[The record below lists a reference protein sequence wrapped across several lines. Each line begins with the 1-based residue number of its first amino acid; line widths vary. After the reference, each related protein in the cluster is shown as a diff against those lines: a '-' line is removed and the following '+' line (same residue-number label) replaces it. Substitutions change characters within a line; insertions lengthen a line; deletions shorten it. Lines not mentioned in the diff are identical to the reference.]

1 MKTETAELLRVPA
14 FRTLLLARTISNF
27 GNGLSPIAIAFG
39 VLSLPGATPKSLSL
53 VMFAQLL
60 PIVAFMLVGG
70 VIADR
75 YPRALLIGSA
85 DMALSLFVIGNG
97 IALATHNATVLS
109 MMIVSFLGGTLNAVW
124 WPAMTGLVPEI
135 VDEDQLQPANS
146 LVGLACNFANIFG
159 TVAGG
164 IIVATIGAG
173 LAIVVDGISFFIA
186 GILVFQLRKYGKRR
200 EVNEHSPSV
209 FDDLVHG
216 WREFTS
222 LKWVVAVV
230 AGYSIIAML
239 FESAFAVV
247 GPVFAKELLGGP
259 KPWSWILASFSL
271 GMVVGVITTVR
282 VRPKRP
288 LLIGISMQMGMVL
301 WLLSMGQSV
310 SIPLIMACAF
320 VCGFAMDFFMVIWQ
334 TAMQANVPRESI
346 SRVSSYDAFGSL
358 FFAPLGLVLA
368 GPLVSRYGTQP
379 TFTAFAI
386 VIGLVILAMLA
397 VRDVRELPGQQIETT

>member
-1 MKTETAELLRVPA
+1 MKAETSALLRVPA
-14 FRTLLLARTISNF
+14 FRTLLVARTISNF

-53 VMFAQLL
+53 VMFAQML
-60 PIVAFMLVGG
+60 PIVVFMLVGG

-85 DMALSLFVIGNG
+85 DMLLSVLVVGNG
-97 IALATHNATVLS
+97 IALATHHATVQT
-109 MMIVSFLGGTLNAVW
+109 MMVIGLLGGTLNAVW
-124 WPAMTGLVPEI
+124 WPAMSGLVPEL
-135 VDEDQLQPANS
+135 VEEDQLQSANS
-146 LVGLACNFANIFG
+146 FVGLVCNFANIIG

-173 LAIVVDGISFFIA
+173 LAIVVDGVTFFIA
-186 GILVFQLRKYGKRR
+186 GLLVFQLRMFGTRR

-216 WREFTS
+216 WREFVS

-230 AGYSIIAML
+230 AGYSVIAML

-247 GPVFAKELLGGP
+247 GPVFAKESLGGP
-259 KPWSWILASFSL
+259 QPWSWILASFSV
-271 GMVVGVITTVR
+271 GMVVGVLTTVK

-288 LLIGISMQMGMVL
+288 LLVGLIVQFGMVL
-301 WLLSMGQSV
+301 WFLSMGQTDAV
-310 SIPLIMACAF
+310 PFIMVCAF
-320 VCGFAMDFFMVIWQ
+320 FCGFAMDFFMVLWQ

-346 SRVSSYDAFGSL
+346 SRVASYDAFGSL
-358 FFAPLGLVLA
+358 FFAPLGLVVA

-379 TFTAFAI
+379 TFTAFAVVMTI
-386 VIGLVILAMLA
+386 VVVAMLSVRE
-397 VRDVRELPGQQIETT
+397 VRDLPGQQID